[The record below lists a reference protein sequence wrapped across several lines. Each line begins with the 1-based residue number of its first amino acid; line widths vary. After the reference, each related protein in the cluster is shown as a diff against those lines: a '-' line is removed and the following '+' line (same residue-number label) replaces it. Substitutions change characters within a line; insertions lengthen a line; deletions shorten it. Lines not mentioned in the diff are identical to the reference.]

1 MSQDVQDYVAK
12 CDMCHRNKAAN
23 QKPAGLLQPAGG
35 GRLYALFK
43 VTSGSIVKGVELLGV
58 SRRRPAYI

>member
-1 MSQDVQDYVAK
+1 M
-12 CDMCHRNKAAN
+12 
-23 QKPAGLLQPAGG
+23 GAGG

-58 SRRRPAYI
+58 SGDVQLISSKLRNTTAWHGVI